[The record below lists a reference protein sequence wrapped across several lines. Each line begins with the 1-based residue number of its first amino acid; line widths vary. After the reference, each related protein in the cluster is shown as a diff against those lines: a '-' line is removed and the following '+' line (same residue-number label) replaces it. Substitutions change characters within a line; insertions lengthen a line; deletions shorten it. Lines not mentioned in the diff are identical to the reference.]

1 MDYMDEM
8 SLESK
13 KLNRWLNIRKI
24 TLKKLNF
31 DLKHLLNSK
40 ISLSNCD
47 ELSVYSIEQVAKY
60 LDVPLEKLIRYPL

>member
-1 MDYMDEM
+1 MDEM

-47 ELSVYSIEQVAKY
+47 ELSVYSIEHVAK
-60 LDVPLEKLIRYPL
+60 